1 MIDDLKVKY
10 YERLIKPYTKGGKK
24 KFAIEQFL
32 RGAGNEL
39 SDKFWHEISSSRMAF
54 DLYSW
59 MQNGEYDNVITDF
72 EFEYPLPPLNSG
84 GMGPNMDV
92 FIETKDELIFIES
105 KFTEKA
111 NLNYKNK
118 NNKGETYLSPGY
130 YAETHGSKKMPLEE
144 RFYRYPYAR
153 KFAEFCEEWEKVMT
167 NPENAQW
174 RMRGFVDWFEPKQ
187 ETCHLC
193 GILFFLFDEKNK
205 SRIKGKSVRLYNV
218 YWQMAGDN
226 SDIENA
232 FCSRAQELIDDIL
245 KNNNPG
251 VKDFKIKAFSVQE
264 MLSGKENLSEH
275 IKFPPE
281 VIDNVMKRNEA
292 IVGNKQR
299 GKV

>member
-1 MIDDLKVKY
+1 MTDEQKVKY
-10 YERLIKPYTKGGKK
+10 FERLIKPYTKLGKK
-24 KFAIEQFL
+24 KFAIDQFL

-39 SDKFWHEISSSRMAF
+39 SDKFWHDISSSRMAF

-59 MQNGEYDNVITDF
+59 MQEEKSILDF
-72 EFEYPLPPLNSG
+72 EFEFPLPSLKSG

-92 FIETKDELIFIES
+92 FIETKDEIIFVES
-105 KFTEKA
+105 KFTEVA
-111 NLNYKNK
+111 NLNFLNKDKKNK
-118 NNKGETYLSPGY
+118 TYLSPGY
-130 YAETHGSKKMPLEE
+130 YAETHGSKNMSLEK
-144 RFYRYPYAR
+144 RFNGNFYAR
-153 KFAEFCEEWEKVMT
+153 DFARFCKEWEGVMT
-167 NPENAQW
+167 DSLHTSW
-174 RMRGFVDWFEPKQ
+174 RSKGYVDWFEPKQ

-193 GILFFLFDEKNK
+193 GILFFLFNEDNK
-205 SRIKGKSVRLYNV
+205 ARIKGKSIRLYNV

-232 FCSRAQELIDDIL
+232 FCSRAQKLIDDIL
-245 KNNNPG
+245 KNNNQG
-251 VKDFKIKAFSVQE
+251 VKDFKIRAFSVQE